1 MTLNI
6 FFSLLSF
13 VVSLSL
19 AFLVSPLI
27 LKQLGDTRYGVWA
40 LFGELL
46 GYLGLI
52 DFGIRGGVNYF
63 VGRALANSEDD
74 RVSVFTS
81 SAFAGMTVLA
91 STSFCV
97 ATILVFV
104 FSAEL
109 AVGGANEVEV
119 VASALI
125 FLLLFALGLPLEM
138 FAGVLSSSRRVFIVS
153 ASEMVSRV
161 VSTLLMLGGL
171 LFAPSLYIL
180 CAAQAVGRILYWIL
194 IIWNVRRHVPQAS
207 ISLSSVRW
215 SALREMFGYG
225 SKAFTI
231 DIATLLI
238 YRKDVIFITAF
249 LGPQLAAVFTFPRAL
264 ILCVS
269 EVCSR
274 ITQVVRPNLI
284 HHWAR
289 GEFERA
295 YTIYY
300 TIARYSSF
308 VVLLCAAFL
317 IPFGGSVLRLW
328 VGERFVQGDFWN
340 RSDVILYILMACQV
354 PRMMHSISWQL
365 LFASG
370 KQAALSKIIVGE
382 AIVNVTLAL
391 LLVRPY
397 ATVGLAIATFIPM
410 AISHIVVMPLVMRR
424 VTGISLR
431 RYAVEGVGG
440 PVLLCC
446 VLTLLGFGLRQWIVP
461 ATWAPL
467 FLNAFIVGA
476 LGLLA
481 GALFIIRPTDRR
493 ALLLKAEIVRNR
505 LMGKKTP
512 AIDSQVKA
520 VVD

>member
-13 VVSLSL
+13 LVSLVL
-19 AFLVSPLI
+19 AFVVSPLI
-27 LKQLGDTRYGVWA
+27 LTQLGDTRYGVWA

-63 VGRALANSEDD
+63 VGRTLANKEDNL
-74 RVSVFTS
+74 VAVYTS
-81 SAFAGMTVLA
+81 SAFAGMSVVSSVCFA
-91 STSFCV
+91 V
-97 ATILVFV
+97 AAALVFV
-104 FSAEL
+104 FSPQL
-109 AVGGANEVEV
+109 AVGGADQTEV
-119 VASALI
+119 VAAALI

-161 VSTLLMLGGL
+161 VSTLLMLAGL
-171 LFAPSLYIL
+171 LIAPTLYVL

-194 IIWNVRRHVPQAS
+194 VIWNVRRYVPQAN
-207 ISLSSVRW
+207 ISRSAIRF

-231 DIATLLI
+231 DLASLAI

-249 LGPQLAAVFTFPRAL
+249 LGPQLAAAFTFPRAL
-264 ILCVS
+264 IVCIS

-274 ITQVVRPNLI
+274 ITQVIRPNLI

-289 GEFERA
+289 QEFEQA

-317 IPFGGSVLRLW
+317 VPFGSSVLELW
-328 VGERFVQGDFWN
+328 IGKRFVEGDFWN
-340 RSDVILYILMACQV
+340 RSDVILYVLLACQI

-365 LFASG
+365 LFATG
-370 KQAALSKIIVGE
+370 KQESLRNIVLGE
-382 AIVNVTLAL
+382 AICNVALAF
-391 LLVRPY
+391 LLVRPFG
-397 ATVGLAIATFIPM
+397 TVGLAIATAVPM
-410 AISHIVVMPLVMRR
+410 LISHVIVMPLVMQR
-424 VTGISLR
+424 VAGVSLR
-431 RYAVEGVGG
+431 RYITEGVGR
-440 PVLLCC
+440 PIILAA
-446 VLTLLGFGLRQWIVP
+446 VLTIFGYGLRQWIPPVK
-461 ATWAPL
+461 WAPL
-467 FLNAFIVGA
+467 FLNATIVGS
-476 LGLLA
+476 LGLL
-481 GALFIIRPTDRR
+481 GGVLFVIRPVDRR
-493 ALLLKAEIVRNR
+493 ALLHKAAALRTR
-505 LMGKKTP
+505 LVHKKAHANATG
-512 AIDSQVKA
+512 D
-520 VVD
+520 